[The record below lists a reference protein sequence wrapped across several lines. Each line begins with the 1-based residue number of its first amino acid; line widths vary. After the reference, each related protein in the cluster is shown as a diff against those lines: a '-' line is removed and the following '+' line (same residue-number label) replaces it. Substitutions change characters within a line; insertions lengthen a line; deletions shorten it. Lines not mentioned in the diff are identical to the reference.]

1 MIKCE
6 VVKGFNLKNFND
18 LKNIKRKSL
27 NTQGKLFVGDVFECS
42 EEMVDYLS
50 GNNPLKEAV
59 IKVIEVEPKQK
70 VEEEPKVEVVESEP
84 ELNDEEVEPAEE
96 QEIEHIE
103 EPSVEEPQEPEQEET
118 EIKTDKKKKSSKK

>member
-59 IKVIEVEPKQK
+59 IKVIEVEPEQK
-70 VEEEPKVEVVESEP
+70 VEEEPKVEVVEPEP
-84 ELNDEEVEPAEE
+84 KLNDE
-96 QEIEHIE
+96 EIEHIE
-103 EPSVEEPQEPEQEET
+103 EHAEEPSIEEPQEPEQEET
-118 EIKTDKKKKSSKK
+118 ETKTDKKKKSNKK